1 MQLHHIG
8 YVVADIDRYEKNL
21 LFKRKI
27 GDVTDPLQKARLSLY
42 ETWSDTLI
50 ELIAPESEE
59 AFTFAFLKKN
69 GGGYHHLCYKV
80 SDVHEMNEIAGKH
93 NLLMFKGPLPAPLFN
108 GLPVYFFFDRNKS
121 ITEFLIEPDTKLP

>member
-21 LFKRKI
+21 LFKHKLRDI
-27 GDVTDPLQKARLSLY
+27 SDPLQKARLTLY

-50 ELIAPESEE
+50 ELIAPAAED
-59 AFTFAFLKKN
+59 AFTYAFLSKT

-80 SDVHEMNEIAGKH
+80 ADVAEMNEIASRH
-93 NLLMFKGPLPAPLFN
+93 NLLMFKGPLPAPLFD
-108 GLPVYFFFDRNKS
+108 GKPVYFFFDRNKS
-121 ITEFLIEPDTKLP
+121 ITEFLIDPDTTFP